1 MIVELV
7 TEAEASAHL
16 RLDADESTWLAVW
29 IPAVSGAI
37 MSWLKEDRRIYLPL
51 EDSSGIIEDSNGDPL
66 PSETIHPTV
75 KAACLVELASQY
87 RFRDG
92 DGVAMV
98 PPHWGH
104 GHQLCAGATALLV
117 AFRKSLVT

>member
-66 PSETIHPTV
+66 PSDTIHPTI
-75 KAACLVELASQY
+75 KAAALVELASQY

-92 DGVAMV
+92 DGAAVV

-117 AFRKSLVT
+117 AFRKSLVQ

>member
-16 RLDADESTWLAVW
+16 RLDADESAWLAVW
-29 IPAVSGAI
+29 IPAVSGAV
-37 MSWLKEDRRIYLPL
+37 MAWLKEERRIFLPL
-51 EDSSGIIEDSNGDPL
+51 EDSSGIIKDSNGDPL
-66 PSETIHPTV
+66 PSDTIHPTV
-75 KAACLVELASQY
+75 KAAALVELASQY

-92 DGVAMV
+92 EGVAMV
-98 PPHWGH
+98 PAHWGH

-117 AFRKSLVT
+117 AFRKSLVQ